1 MKIDYSR
8 NFLKQY
14 AKLPKKLQIQT
25 DERLLLW
32 QSNPSNPVLR
42 DHALSGR
49 YQGYRSINITGDV
62 RALYTTH
69 GDSIVIFGF
78 VGSHSQLY

>member
-14 AKLPKKLQIQT
+14 AKLSKNLQAQT
-25 DERLLLW
+25 DKRLLLW
-32 QSNPSNPVLR
+32 QKQPNSPQLR
-42 DHALSGR
+42 DHALSGK

-62 RALYTTH
+62 RALYATH